1 MINFF
6 KKLFAAIFGK
16 KKSSPSHKKPIV
28 EEPIILLDEMK
39 MPKESQQ
46 PEPKNELVKE
56 KKFFPFSGRKK
67 WQMRNNRLHIEYN
80 GEARASGINFFVDKD
95 ENKNI
100 IRMHRPGS
108 MYKGKIESLRC
119 TRLERA
125 DQIIRLFRSSIK
137 RAVFTDKEG
146 NQYQLV

>member
-28 EEPIILLDEMK
+28 EEPVVLLDEMK

-67 WQMRNNRLHIEYN
+67 WQMRNNRLHVRFY
-80 GEARASGINFFVDKD
+80 
-95 ENKNI
+95 
-100 IRMHRPGS
+100 
-108 MYKGKIESLRC
+108 GKIESMKC
-119 TRLERA
+119 NKVSRA
-125 DQIIRLFRSSIK
+125 HAIISRFRK
-137 RAVFTDKEG
+137 EGVQYAVFTDKEG